1 MTGVSIEAATSW
13 RLIADRLAAET
24 SERCRAMLAVVAT
37 HVEAEVRGDIPAL
50 METLVPDPQYHF
62 WGAVPT
68 PGPRGL
74 AETEAHYQG
83 LVATGMNRLE
93 FAVDRIVVDNDNVIT
108 EGVFRHAVS
117 GTLIEPL
124 SAAATGCLVSDEG
137 WYLVEYRALV
147 VWPVTAE
154 GLIVGEDIYFGSNPQ
169 VVRALASGELPHLGP
184 SDRP

>member
-1 MTGVSIEAATSW
+1 
-13 RLIADRLAAET
+13 LAAET
-24 SERCRAMLAVVAT
+24 SERRRAILTIVAT

-68 PGPRGL
+68 SGPKGR

-93 FAVDRIVVDNDNVIT
+93 FAVDRVVVDDGNLIT

-117 GTLIEPL
+117 GALIEPL
-124 SAAATGCLVSDEG
+124 GAAATGRPVSPEG

-154 GLIVGEDIYFGSNPQ
+154 GLIVGEDIFFGSNPQ
-169 VVRALASGELPHLGP
+169 VVRALGSGELPHLGP
-184 SDRP
+184 PDRP